1 MNEGKGKVGMTAL
14 ATAARGAQAS
24 GMGIRVP
31 KFRYDCELWRD
42 GSKIDAWSAENV
54 VTTEGASSLL
64 DVYFDAATQITTWYL
79 GLISSVS
86 YSVAP
91 DITDA
96 ATNLGGT
103 GNGWA
108 EASASYAPNYDTP
121 AGTSRASITFGEPTG
136 TDPVSL
142 SSSST
147 VDITFSETGIV
158 KGAFIAAGSTR
169 LSTTAPLYSSAL
181 FSGDKAVVDND
192 QLKVTVTVSIDLVYT
207 P

>member
-1 MNEGKGKVGMTAL
+1 VQHL
-14 ATAARGAQAS
+14 
-24 GMGIRVP
+24 
-31 KFRYDCELWRD
+31 RD
-42 GSKIDAWSAENV
+42 GAKIDEWSAENV

-64 DVYFDAATQITTWYL
+64 DVYFDGATQITAWYL

-91 DITDA
+91 DIADTA
-96 ATNLGGT
+96 ANLSAA

-108 EASASYAPNYDTP
+108 ECSASYAPNYDTP
-121 AGTSRASITFGEPTG
+121 ASTNRAQITFGEPTG

-142 SSSST
+142 SSSAT
-147 VDITFSETGIV
+147 VDITFSETGTV

-169 LSTTAPLYSSAL
+169 LSTTAPLYSAAL
-181 FSGDKAVVDND
+181 FSGDKTVADND
-192 QLKVTVTVSIDLVYT
+192 QLKVTVTVSVDLVYT

>member
-1 MNEGKGKVGMTAL
+1 MEQKGKLGMTAD
-14 ATAARGAQAS
+14 ASVVRGS
-24 GMGIRVP
+24 GTGAKHWAP

-42 GSKIDAWSAENV
+42 GKQIDAWSAENV
-54 VTTEGASSLL
+54 VTTEGALSLL
-64 DVYFDAATQITTWYL
+64 DVYFDAAAQITTWYL
-79 GLISSVS
+79 GLISGGPS

-96 ATNLGGT
+96 ATSLGGT

-108 EASASYAPNYDTP
+108 ECSASYAPNYDTP
-121 AGTSRASITFGEPTG
+121 AGTSRAAITFGEPSG

-142 SSSST
+142 ASSST
-147 VDITFSETGIV
+147 VDITFSETGTV

-169 LSTTAPLYSSAL
+169 LSTTAPLYSAAL
-181 FSGDKAVVDND
+181 FSGDKSVVDND
-192 QLKVTVTVSIDLVYT
+192 QLKVTVTVSLDLVYT